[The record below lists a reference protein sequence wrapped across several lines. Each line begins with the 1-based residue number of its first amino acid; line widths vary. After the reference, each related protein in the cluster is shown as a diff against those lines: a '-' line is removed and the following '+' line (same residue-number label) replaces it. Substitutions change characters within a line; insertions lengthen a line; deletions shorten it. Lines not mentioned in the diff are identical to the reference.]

1 MNELRRNYKVE
12 MVNIT
17 ELSVKRRKQKF
28 KT

>member
-1 MNELRRNYKVE
+1 MNELRTNYKVE